1 MFITGIH
8 MLCKVLTWTLV
19 QVCCRLL
26 AVMEWAKQ
34 RCARPLWS
42 IALYGESIVGKSPSQ
57 IARLGIAYVPQGRRL
72 WKSLTVDEHLQL
84 VAKPGGAWSVERVYT
99 VFPRLAERKNNG
111 GGQLS
116 GGEQQML
123 AIGRALLLN
132 PKLLLMDEPTEG
144 LAPVIVSQV
153 AEMLSYLARDA
164 NMDILIIEQNIGVAC
179 SVAEQVAIM
188 INGRINRIM
197 DSSLI
202 AADKEL
208 QQSLLGVGRHAHDDL
223 ETDSAQSSSSE
234 LNTQARSVVKKVYL
248 SNPELP
254 DRWTPM
260 VPARIIAQTARTV
273 TDIDRTDGINS
284 APASRFTGRGN
295 TVYICGTMDTKG
307 DELHY
312 MRDIVR
318 AAGIRVQIVDL
329 STSGKPSGSE
339 VTPNTIASFHP
350 RGASGVFTGD
360 RGSAVAGMTL
370 AFERWMAK
378 RQDVAGVLAA
388 GGSGGTA
395 LVAPAFR
402 LLSRD
407 SIRLRGLFLKT
418 PQKRLLEWRQNQSRP
433 KNRQKINQRLV

>member
-1 MFITGIH
+1 M
-8 MLCKVLTWTLV
+8 
-19 QVCCRLL
+19 
-26 AVMEWAKQ
+26 
-34 RCARPLWS
+34 
-42 IALYGESIVGKSPSQ
+42 
-57 IARLGIAYVPQGRRL
+57 
-72 WKSLTVDEHLQL
+72 
-84 VAKPGGAWSVERVYT
+84 
-99 VFPRLAERKNNG
+99 
-111 GGQLS
+111 
-116 GGEQQML
+116 
-123 AIGRALLLN
+123 
-132 PKLLLMDEPTEG
+132 
-144 LAPVIVSQV
+144 
-153 AEMLSYLARDA
+153 
-164 NMDILIIEQNIGVAC
+164 
-179 SVAEQVAIM
+179 
-188 INGRINRIM
+188 
-197 DSSLI
+197 
-202 AADKEL
+202 
-208 QQSLLGVGRHAHDDL
+208 LGVGRHAHDDS

-402 LLSRD
+402 LLPVGIPKLIVSTVASGNTAQYVGSSD
-407 SIRLRGLFLKT
+407 MVMMHSVADVQGLNSITRVVLKNAAKAIAGMAAKPIEAEESPEDKPAIGLTMFGVTT
-418 PQKRLLEWRQNQSRP
+418 PCVSMVSEQLSTLYDCLTFHATGTGGRSMEKLMQKRSAERGT
-433 KNRQKINQRLV
+433 